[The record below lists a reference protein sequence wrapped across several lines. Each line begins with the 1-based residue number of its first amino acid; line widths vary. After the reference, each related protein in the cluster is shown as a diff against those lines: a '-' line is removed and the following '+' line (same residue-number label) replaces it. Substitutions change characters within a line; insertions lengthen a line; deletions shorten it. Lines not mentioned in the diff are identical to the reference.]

1 MHSLPDF
8 ELLLANTLTDRLAHH
23 RWLLSF
29 SFRKHENP
37 NDPELRELKTL
48 LKSEHIQVGKADC
61 PSAPDI
67 CSNLSVFQPC
77 LAVFKGQGTKEY
89 EIHHGKKILY
99 DILAFAKESGNS
111 HVATLGPQNFPA
123 DDRNRGL
130 LICLCH
136 GVHHVKLYCQSY
148 QKHQSIRVVRLSLVH

>member
-23 RWLLSF
+23 LWLLSF
-29 SFRKHENP
+29 SFGKHENP

-89 EIHHGKKILY
+89 EIHQGKKIL
-99 DILAFAKESGNS
+99 
-111 HVATLGPQNFPA
+111 
-123 DDRNRGL
+123 
-130 LICLCH
+130 
-136 GVHHVKLYCQSY
+136 
-148 QKHQSIRVVRLSLVH
+148 